1 MRAYRQKYQEME
13 QTYNEKKKA
22 YENTVMNLES
32 EKTKLYSD
40 IDKAWGEYKQEET
53 KFHYQN
59 IQTKIY
65 EVMQKKLREEGGFL
79 KKPDARLAEDI
90 KSYTELYQTKLKNQE
105 HMIVDLKKHQRYV
118 KDNYENNSL
127 QVQLFE
133 NLRRILEV
141 KKATVHQTEDA
152 QMPGYV
158 DQDATGHD
166 RFVLRE

>member
-1 MRAYRQKYQEME
+1 ME
-13 QTYNEKKKA
+13 QTYNEKKRA

-32 EKTKLYSD
+32 EKNKLNAD
-40 IDKAWGEYKQEET
+40 IDKAWGEYKAEET
-53 KFHYQN
+53 KYHYQN
-59 IQTKIY
+59 IQSKIY
-65 EVMQKKLREEGGFL
+65 SVMQKKLREEQGYL
-79 KKPDARLAEDI
+79 KKPDARLTEDI
-90 KSYTELYQTKLKNQE
+90 KSFTELYQTKLKNQE

-141 KKATVHQTEDA
+141 KKMTVHQTEDA
-152 QMPGYV
+152 QLAGYQV
-158 DQDATGHD
+158 EDATGHD